1 VTYISLG
8 MPPVLFLGLAFVL
21 GAPHRQPGVS
31 DELERLIGV
40 LIPIVAALLSP
51 MLTAIVLLFRQ
62 LLNEMRANRITTT
75 DVTKV
80 VMANTA
86 AFDANTKA
94 TDRLAAGFEAMSER
108 LGRLEARMERMEQL
122 REHRAHLGGP
132 PA

>member
-1 VTYISLG
+1 MHWQWISG
-8 MPPVLFLGLAFVL
+8 PSVAFMV
-21 GAPHRQPGVS
+21 AAIVVQQQQMGVS
-31 DELERLIGV
+31 DELERVIGI

-62 LLNEMRANRITTT
+62 LVGEMRANRVTTG

-94 TDRLAAGFEAMSER
+94 TDRLAAGFEALSER
-108 LGRLEARMERMEQL
+108 LGRLENRMERMEQT
-122 REHRAHLGGP
+122 RDHRGHLGGGP
-132 PA
+132 G